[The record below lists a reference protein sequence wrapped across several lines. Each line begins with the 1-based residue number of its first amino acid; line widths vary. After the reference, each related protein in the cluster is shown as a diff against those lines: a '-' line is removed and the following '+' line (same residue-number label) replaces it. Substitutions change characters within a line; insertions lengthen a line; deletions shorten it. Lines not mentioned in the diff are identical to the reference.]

1 MTTIRSLRLL
11 LVAAFSST
19 LSGAEEENHDQ
30 CGLYLATSSTSTAD
44 EPKWGIFAGKSFRK
58 RDRIGFGDIAI
69 HTHQMEANALS
80 GEEDE
85 ESLTNIVDFFENF
98 IWV

>member
-1 MTTIRSLRLL
+1 MASNRALSLL
-11 LVAAFSST
+11 LVAVLSSRF
-19 LSGAEEENHDQ
+19 SGAEEDSSQ

-44 EPKWGIFAGKSFRK
+44 EPKWGIFAGKSYTK
-58 RDRIGFGDIAI
+58 RTRIGFGDIAI

-80 GEEDE
+80 GEQDEDL
-85 ESLTNIVDFFENF
+85 LTNIVDFFENF